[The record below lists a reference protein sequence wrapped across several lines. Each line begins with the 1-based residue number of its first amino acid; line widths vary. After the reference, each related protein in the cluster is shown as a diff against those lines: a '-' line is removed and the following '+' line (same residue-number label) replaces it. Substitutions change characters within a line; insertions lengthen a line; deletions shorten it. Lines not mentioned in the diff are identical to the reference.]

1 MQSQPLKFV
10 ARLGAW
16 LVQRNV
22 LLASGLGVVACMF
35 GFGWLKTQLGAPMLD
50 ELQGY
55 DQLALREH
63 LLLYGETGRQL
74 HARFT
79 LSLDMV
85 FPFIY
90 GAFFGGLMTLMGSRN
105 WAPLSLALM
114 VAVMGLDVA
123 ENIQLVGLLYGF
135 PNLSEAQIAL
145 ASQTTQ
151 AKFLAI
157 QGLLLWL
164 MGLTLWRIYKRLR
177 A

>member
-1 MQSQPLKFV
+1 
-10 ARLGAW
+10 
-16 LVQRNV
+16 
-22 LLASGLGVVACMF
+22 
-35 GFGWLKTQLGAPMLD
+35 
-50 ELQGY
+50 
-55 DQLALREH
+55 
-63 LLLYGETGRQL
+63 
-74 HARFT
+74 
-79 LSLDMV
+79 MV

-90 GAFFGGLMTLMGSRN
+90 GAFFGGLMTLMGPRN

-151 AKFLAI
+151 AKFWAI

-164 MGLTLWRIYKRLR
+164 LGLTLWRIYKRLR